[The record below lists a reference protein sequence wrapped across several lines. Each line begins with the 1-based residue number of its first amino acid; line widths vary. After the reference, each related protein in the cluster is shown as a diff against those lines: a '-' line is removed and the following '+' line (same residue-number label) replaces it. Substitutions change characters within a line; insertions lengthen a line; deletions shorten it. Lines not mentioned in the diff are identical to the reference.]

1 MTLSMRIGEGASVA
15 TTSSSSAQA
24 APKRESKAP
33 KKGDGEK
40 TGGTIGELIK
50 QKLGNLKLGE
60 EKDEKDEKDEK

>member
-1 MTLSMRIGEGASVA
+1 MTLSMRIGEGAS
-15 TTSSSSAQA
+15 TSSTSSAQA

-50 QKLGNLKLGE
+50 QKLGEKLNLTGGDKE
-60 EKDEKDEKDEK
+60 EK